1 MKLKLFQDNVIH
13 RDPDYFRSL
22 YEKYFLPLTEF
33 AEAIVYDREEAKDIV
48 QDVFFYLWD
57 NAEKIRINKSIKHYL
72 FSSVKHKALN
82 RIRHYRIIDLHND
95 RIREAYLKAENENLQ
110 IYEDRIEKVT
120 KAIDSLPEQMRKVIN
135 LRIKN

>member
-72 FSSVKHKALN
+72 FPL
-82 RIRHYRIIDLHND
+82 
-95 RIREAYLKAENENLQ
+95 
-110 IYEDRIEKVT
+110 
-120 KAIDSLPEQMRKVIN
+120 
-135 LRIKN
+135 